1 MTVNILQYTFLHE
14 SLSDFIVQPMPCTKD
29 TFISRIKKMKR
40 ESCESKLSE
49 PHAKLVIL
57 VNRLMGEHERR
68 YQNSKDQYEQKVLKF
83 WFFKIFK
90 SSLKFSSQK
99 TY

>member
-1 MTVNILQYTFLHE
+1 
-14 SLSDFIVQPMPCTKD
+14 MPCTKD

-40 ESCESKLSE
+40 ENCESKLSE

-68 YQNSKDQYEQKVLKF
+68 YQNSKEQYEQKVFLLKLINF
-83 WFFKIFK
+83 
-90 SSLKFSSQK
+90 
-99 TY
+99 